1 MCQHIVSLQ
10 WPKLKLQ
17 SMFVQIG
24 GKTVSLTSASDISL
38 QSEEGAVELSGGV
51 VLDTVMLPHGGG
63 GYSVSNPN
71 SVFSSKTFLQG
82 EVGQF
87 QLCICMPSGLLFKV
101 AIPTDNP
108 TRPPQYQVDLLEFL
122 SIRYIFQNRSNL
134 DERTVFLRSGAT
146 LSTL

>member
-71 SVFSSKTFLQG
+71 SEILIINFSPG
-82 EVGQF
+82 
-87 QLCICMPSGLLFKV
+87 
-101 AIPTDNP
+101 
-108 TRPPQYQVDLLEFL
+108 
-122 SIRYIFQNRSNL
+122 
-134 DERTVFLRSGAT
+134 
-146 LSTL
+146 